1 MGRVSVTSSDT
12 GNRGIDDPQPRV
24 DVVFP
29 ALDEAEALPWVLQRL
44 PRGYRAIVV
53 DNGSTDATAEIAQAY
68 GALVVGEPQRGFG
81 AACWAGLQTAAADV
95 VAFCDADASLDPSD
109 LPRVVD
115 PVLSD
120 GADLVLGARR
130 PVQGA
135 WPIHARVANRVLTI
149 ELRRRTGYRL
159 RDIGPMRA
167 ARRAD
172 LLNLGLH
179 DRRYGWPL
187 EMVLRALAEGWR
199 LREVDVDYHRRAGRS
214 KVTGTI
220 RGTARTIRDM
230 TVALR
235 STG

>member
-1 MGRVSVTSSDT
+1 MGA
-12 GNRGIDDPQPRV
+12 DDPRQRV

-44 PRGYRAIVV
+44 PRSYRAIVV
-53 DNGSTDATAEIAQAY
+53 DNGSTDGTAEIARAH
-68 GALVVGEPQRGFG
+68 GAVVVSEPHRGFG
-81 AACWAGLQTAAADV
+81 AACWAGLRTATADV

-109 LPRVVD
+109 LPAIVD
-115 PVLSD
+115 PVLND
-120 GADLVLGARR
+120 GADLVLAARR
-130 PVQGA
+130 PTKGA

-172 LLNLGLH
+172 LLTLGLQ

-187 EMVLRALAEGWR
+187 EMVLRALAAGWR
-199 LREVDVDYHRRAGRS
+199 LREVDVAYYRREGRS

-220 RGTARTIRDM
+220 RGTVRTIRDM

-235 STG
+235 SAA